1 MRERFPAE
9 PDVGILTGTGFVDF
23 HRRQGSR
30 AAQKEGVSLYA
41 QIQEQLRSS
50 PRRWLVTG
58 AAGFIGSHIVEE
70 LLQLNQTVR
79 GLDNFVTGNARNLN
93 EVRERVAGGQWARF
107 TIKTADIAEAG
118 VAENAMEGVD
128 IVIHQA
134 GFVSVPLSL
143 ERPLA
148 CHATNVTGTLQ
159 VFLSARASSVK
170 RVVYASSSA
179 VYGDDAR
186 AEKIESVLGAP
197 LSFYGLSKL
206 MDELYAQQCHAH
218 FGLETIGLRYFNVF
232 GSRQDPQGAYAAVI
246 PRWTRAMLLGE
257 AVLINGDGETS
268 RDFCYV
274 DNAVQANL
282 LAATTENPGA
292 VNQVYNVALDDRTS
306 LNRLFE
312 MLRDV
317 LALTQPELGCLKPG
331 YREFRPGDVRH
342 SQADITKA
350 RRLLNYAPTHRL
362 EEGIHVAMP
371 WYVSHFSRSS
381 PCGA

>member
-9 PDVGILTGTGFVDF
+9 PDVGLLTGTGFVDF

-170 RVVYASSSA
+170 RVIYASSSA

-232 GSRQDPQGAYAAVI
+232 GPRQDPTGGYAAVI
-246 PRWTRAMLLGE
+246 PQWISRMLAGE
-257 AVLINGDGETS
+257 PCRIHGDGGST
-268 RDFCYV
+268 RDFCHV
-274 DNAVQANL
+274 RNVVQANL
-282 LAATTENPGA
+282 LAALTENPMAFGKA
-292 VNQVYNVALDDRTS
+292 YNVASGTTRD
-306 LNRLFE
+306 LN
-312 MLRDV
+312 
-317 LALTQPELGCLKPG
+317 ALHGILSTELQKSGLSSTKATPEYGPP
-331 YREFRPGDVRH
+331 RSGDIRH
-342 SQADITKA
+342 SSADTNTIQHDLGFIPEVTFEQGLA
-350 RRLLNYAPTHRL
+350 DTVAWYAATR
-362 EEGIHVAMP
+362 VAA
-371 WYVSHFSRSS
+371 
-381 PCGA
+381 GA